1 MGPLGPA
8 GPQVNPL
15 AVASM
20 VLGIL
25 SIPACCCWFTS
36 APLAIAGL
44 VLGIVSLQKVRA
56 SPQAWRGGGMAIAG
70 IVTASVGILLAL
82 AALFTTIDDG
92 LRSRYMGW

>member
-1 MGPLGPA
+1 
-8 GPQVNPL
+8 
-15 AVASM
+15 M